1 MSIFLTIVLFSN
13 AYGQDNNNEQV
24 ITRMD
29 IVTNQIANLLG
40 DSKEITNTCTKL
52 VNYGQ
57 IQVECLNYLKDFK
70 SSMKDIVEKYESIA
84 THLGIDSLNYLKD
97 FKSSMKDIVEKYE
110 SITTNI
116 GIDS

>member
-1 MSIFLTIVLFSN
+1 VLFGN
-13 AYGQDNNNEQV
+13 AYGQDNNNNNNNEQV

-40 DSKEITNTCTKL
+40 DSEEITNTCTKL

-110 SITTNI
+110 SITINI